1 MTKSEPYFDEQIKKA
16 GDQMVFECND
26 HSSKELKNHEDNI
39 M

>member
-16 GDQMVFECND
+16 GDKMVFECND
-26 HSSKELKNHEDNI
+26 HLSKELTNHEDNI